1 MKMIFV
7 VWNFEEYGKRQAIA
21 DTIKT
26 GENLIQFVKRFK
38 KANIC
43 SICESRRHAE
53 ELAQKWNTSYKK
65 DGTYLEGVPTLH

>member
-26 GENLIQFVKRFK
+26 GKTSFSLSNGLKSKYLQ
-38 KANIC
+38 
-43 SICESRRHAE
+43 ICESRRHAE